1 VVVDGKTGYMMSRY
15 LEFYGM
21 SAASTATV
29 THPDRTFV
37 YLRGGPSQQNG
48 QVLQKVPHGAK
59 VTILTP
65 GTTWSQVKYNGQ
77 TGYMMTKFLKK

>member
-1 VVVDGKTGYMMSRY
+1 
-15 LEFYGM
+15 
-21 SAASTATV
+21 
-29 THPDRTFV
+29 V

-65 GTTWSQVKYNGQ
+65 GTTWSQVKYYGQ